1 MKEREEVIN
10 LFDIYKELLTEK
22 QQNYFKNYYFEDLSL
37 SEISD
42 NLNVSKTMVG
52 KTIKLI
58 ENKLYEY
65 ESILHNL
72 ENKNKLIEII
82 NNIDDNN
89 IKTKLKGLL

>member
-72 ENKNKLIEII
+72 ENKKKLIEII

>member
-1 MKEREEVIN
+1 MKEREEIIN

-82 NNIDDNN
+82 NNIDDND